1 MTVPARNVRCA
12 FAEHRLRFHDEIF
25 QDFVERGSHV
35 HVAVGER
42 RAVMKDEELPIFA
55 RLLDSLV
62 EPRFIPHFQQLRLAR
77 DQIRLHRKIRARKI
91 ECLFVILSHGRAAT
105 LPSIRDRTNQRV
117 CASRCNDRTVGL
129 SDAVEVLY
137 FQRMR
142 ILIIEDEKKTAAFL
156 AKGLREAGFH
166 VDIASDGG
174 AGLSAAR
181 DRKFDLLIVDVM
193 LPGKDGWDI
202 VAELRAAG
210 FRMPILFL
218 TARDSVRDRVKGLEL
233 GADDYLVK
241 PFAFS
246 ELLARVRS
254 LLRRAPTRRS
264 GQLRIEDLKIDTRR
278 HRATRHGV
286 ALDLTPK
293 EFLLL
298 TQLARS
304 AGEVVSRKEIAEH
317 VWDIDFNTDTNV
329 VDVVVRR
336 LRAKVD
342 DPFKKKLVHTIRGVG
357 YVLKPD

>member
-1 MTVPARNVRCA
+1 MRV
-12 FAEHRLRFHDEIF
+12 
-25 QDFVERGSHV
+25 
-35 HVAVGER
+35 
-42 RAVMKDEELPIFA
+42 
-55 RLLDSLV
+55 LV
-62 EPRFIPHFQQLRLAR
+62 
-77 DQIRLHRKIRARKI
+77 
-91 ECLFVILSHGRAAT
+91 
-105 LPSIRDRTNQRV
+105 
-117 CASRCNDRTVGL
+117 
-129 SDAVEVLY
+129 
-137 FQRMR
+137 
-142 ILIIEDEKKTAAFL
+142 IEDEKKTAAFL
-156 AKGLREAGFH
+156 TKGLREARFV
-166 VDIASDGG
+166 VDLAIDGD
-174 AGLSAAR
+174 AGLAAAR
-181 DRKFDLLIVDVM
+181 ARKFDLLIVDVM
-193 LPGKDGWDI
+193 LPKKDGWT
-202 VAELRAAG
+202 VVTELRQAG
-210 FRMPILFL
+210 VQVPAIFL

-254 LLRRAPTRRS
+254 LLRRSPTRRT

-278 HRATRHGV
+278 HRATRRGV

-357 YVLKPD
+357 YVLKPE